1 MRPNSKTRFAAS
13 LLLAAGL
20 AGFIPPTEALA
31 QNPPQPASAQN
42 PPTFRESVEV
52 RVMDLDVSVTD
63 SKGNPVTDLTRD
75 DFRVTVD
82 GKAIPIDY
90 FTRVAEGTIHAP
102 DLATASP
109 DRVLAEYKKGDE
121 TYIPREFLMY
131 VDVGNLSPNNK
142 RRGVEALRD
151 LVTRMGPSDRGRIV
165 LFDRRAKPQT
175 EWTSSKDELSVALS
189 KLESTGVGMSRLM
202 AETQALHQIDQTR
215 QRSSRQFAARSYA
228 EETRVQVASMLR
240 DMSLEL
246 TTLAALPG
254 KRAFVFVGGGFD
266 MQPGFAMM
274 QYATGTFSLSTSD
287 IRDMS
292 AEVGNLVRKA
302 NASDVT
308 FYTVDARGLTAEGTT
323 AAEDDPLLMR
333 PGVAFFAR
341 QDSQAGLQELALQT
355 GGIALLNTN
364 ALQPG
369 LSRVY
374 QDVSTYYSVGVTLA
388 KVPGEGVRKVAVTV
402 SRPGTTVRSRRTYAP
417 RSPAE
422 RAGDVAVAA
431 LRSNIQYRGIPV
443 SLATSPATKQ
453 KKYWAMPVVLTVPA
467 SGLTFLP
474 DGQNLKANADVFIAV
489 MDDAGNMSDITRE
502 EAGFTLPPDAPKEAM
517 VRYTASLQIRKGNAR
532 IVANVRDRETGKM
545 GTARA
550 DVHVE

>member
-1 MRPNSKTRFAAS
+1 MRPNSKSRIAAT
-13 LLLAAGL
+13 LLLAASL
-20 AGFIPPTEALA
+20 AGSMPDTAAA
-31 QNPPQPASAQN
+31 QNPPPPPPPQGA
-42 PPTFRESVEV
+42 PTFRESVEV

-63 SKGNPVTDLTRD
+63 SKGNPVTDLTKD

-82 GKAIPIDY
+82 GKPIPIDY
-90 FTRVAEGTIHAP
+90 FARVAEGTIHAP
-102 DLATASP
+102 DMASASP
-109 DRVLAEYKKGDE
+109 DRILAEYKKADE
-121 TYIPREFLMY
+121 SYIPREFLMY

-142 RRGVEALRD
+142 KRGCEALRD
-151 LVTRMGPSDRGRIV
+151 LVQRMGPSDRGRLV

-175 EWTSSKDELSVALS
+175 EWTPSKEELFAALS
-189 KLESTGVGMSRLM
+189 KLESTGVGMSRLQ

-228 EETRVQVASMLR
+228 EETRVQVANMLK
-240 DMSLEL
+240 DMSAEL
-246 TTLAALPG
+246 TTLSALPG
-254 KRAFVFVGGGFD
+254 KRAFIFVGGGFD

-274 QYATGTFSLSTSD
+274 QYATGTFSLAATD

-292 AEVGNLVRKA
+292 NEVNALVRKA
-302 NASDVT
+302 NSSDVT
-308 FYTVDARGLTAEGTT
+308 FYTVDARGLTAEGTS
-323 AAEDDPLLMR
+323 ASEDDPLMSR
-333 PGVAFFAR
+333 PGVSFFAR
-341 QDSQAGLQELALQT
+341 QDSQAGYVELANQT
-355 GGIALLNTN
+355 GGIALLNSN
-364 ALQPG
+364 ALAPG

-374 QDVSTYYSVGVTLA
+374 QDVSTYYSVGVTLS
-388 KVPGEGVRKVAVTV
+388 KLPGEGQRKVAVTV
-402 SRPGTTVRSRRTYAP
+402 TRAGTTVRARRTYSP

-431 LRSNIQYRGIPV
+431 LRSNVQYQGIPV
-443 SLATSPATKQ
+443 TLSTSPASKQ

-474 DGQNLKANADVFIAV
+474 EGQNLKANADVYFAV
-489 MDDAGNMSDITRE
+489 MDDSGNMSDLTRE
-502 EAGFTLPPDAPKEAM
+502 EAAFTLPPEAPKDAV
-517 VRYTASLQIRKGNAR
+517 VRYTANLQIRKGNAR